1 MSHANDDPDLP
12 VFRHDRH
19 GIRKVLW
26 DLEADIMEI
35 VWERPAEQGTTVRE
49 VFEILYERRRLAYTT
64 VMSTM
69 ARLAKKRLLR
79 VDKVEHAYIYYPAI
93 SEEELVSLFV
103 GRILDDLLVNFSGVT
118 FERLSQITEP
128 DAAGRIRRLARD
140 IQARREQRASLP
152 AHVDDSATKT
162 SETRRRDE
170 PSSGA
175 DGEERT

>member
-1 MSHANDDPDLP
+1 VSHANDDPDLP

-19 GIRKVLW
+19 GIRKVLG

-35 VWERPAEQGTTVRE
+35 VWERPAEQGTTVRD
-49 VFEILYERRRLAYTT
+49 VFEILYARRRLAYTT

-79 VDKVEHAYIYYPAI
+79 VDKVDQAYVYYPAV

-118 FERLSQITEP
+118 VTRLAQLTEP
-128 DAAGRIRRLARD
+128 DTAERIRGLARD
-140 IQARREQRASLP
+140 IQARREQRSSQP
-152 AHVDDSATKT
+152 ARVDDSATIT
-162 SETRRRDE
+162 PEARRRDE
-170 PSSGA
+170 ASKGA
-175 DGEERT
+175 DGEERP

>member
-19 GIRKVLW
+19 GIRKVLG

-35 VWERPAEQGTTVRE
+35 VWERPAEQGTTVRD
-49 VFEILYERRRLAYTT
+49 VFEILYARRRLAYTT

-79 VDKVEHAYIYYPAI
+79 VDKVDQAYIYYPAV
-93 SEEELVSLFV
+93 SEEQLVSLFV

-118 FERLSQITEP
+118 FKRLAQITEP

-140 IQARREQRASLP
+140 IQARREQRSRQP
-152 AHVDDSATKT
+152 AHGDDRATKT
-162 SETRRRDE
+162 PEAQRGGKA
-170 PSSGA
+170 SSDA
-175 DGEERT
+175 DGEEQP